1 MLKTIFNITTFKYS
15 PSYTQE
21 DFEKWELPNDY
32 HCIYILENGKD
43 AYVGETLV
51 AAIRAYQHIS
61 KFQALNFQ
69 RMHIITSDLMEETPA
84 KHYERLLIR
93 LMKVDRLFNIVN
105 GTDGNKTHYQ
115 RKNEF
120 ELHFD
125 KLWNQLIDKK
135 LVKQKSFQLILNS
148 NAYKYSPYI
157 TFTKEQT
164 DALTH
169 IVNVLNSEETA
180 PFSSKYK
187 RRPVLING
195 NAGTGKTV
203 VATSLFHYLR
213 NDSRYANK
221 KIAMVVANEQMRN
234 ILKDVFH
241 KTKEGLKKEDIISP
255 IELTKQKYDIIICD
269 EVHALRRYENLV
281 FYKKHFEEGNKR
293 LGLDNTHNELDWIL
307 EQSEYQ
313 ILFYD
318 EKQIIK
324 RSDVRDEYIKKKI
337 LDCKQRG
344 FRPIELKTQMRNKG
358 GDAYIDYIYDI
369 LYQRMPQKQTFDDFD
384 FKLFSSFTKMREEI
398 LQKEDKHGLSKL
410 CGGYAWKWV
419 SKDDISKPDIIIE
432 GEEIR
437 WNRDK
442 KMWIGNIDSKREMG
456 SVYTLRGLDLNYV
469 GLVIGPDLY
478 FDKKDNQIKVNK
490 KNLFSNDVKKGATDG
505 ELKEYV
511 LNTYALLLT
520 RSIKG
525 AYLYVCNDALREY
538 LKCFIEDEC

>member
-1 MLKTIFNITTFKYS
+1 MQQTIFNISTFKYS

-21 DFEKWELPNDY
+21 DFEKWKLPNDY
-32 HCIYILENGKD
+32 HCVYILENGKD

-93 LMKVDRLFNIVN
+93 LMKVDGLFNVVN

-125 KLWNQLIDKK
+125 RLWNQLIDKK
-135 LVKQKSFQLILNS
+135 LVKKKSFQLIINS

-157 TFTKEQT
+157 TFTDEQT
-164 DALTH
+164 NALTY
-169 IVNVLNSEETA
+169 IMNALNSGETA
-180 PFSSKYK
+180 PFSNKYK
-187 RRPVLING
+187 RRPILING

-213 NDSRYANK
+213 NNSSYKNK
-221 KIAMVVANEQMRN
+221 KIALVVANEQTRN

-241 KTKEGLKKEDIISP
+241 ETAEGLKKEDIISP
-255 IELTKQKYDIIICD
+255 IELTKRKYDIIICD
-269 EVHALRRYENLV
+269 EVHALRRGENLV

-293 LGLDNTHNELDWIL
+293 LGLNNTHNELDWIL

-318 EKQIIK
+318 EKQKIK
-324 RSDVRDEYIKKKI
+324 RSDIRDEYIKEKI
-337 LDCKQRG
+337 LYNNQRG
-344 FRPIELKTQMRNKG
+344 FRPIELKAQMRNNA
-358 GDAYIDYIYDI
+358 GDTYIAYIYDI
-369 LYQRMPQKQTFDDFD
+369 LNQRAPQKQTFENFD
-384 FKLFSSFTKMREEI
+384 FKLFSSFTKMKEEI
-398 LQKEDKHGLSKL
+398 LHKENKHGLSKL
-410 CGGYAWKWV
+410 CGGYAWKWI
-419 SKDDISKPDIIIE
+419 SKNDVSKPDIIID

-442 KMWIGNIDSKREMG
+442 KMWIGNMDSKHEMG

-478 FDKKDNQIKVNK
+478 FDKKDNLIKVNK
-490 KNLFSNDVKKGATDG
+490 KSLFSNDVKRGASDD

-525 AYLYVCNDALREY
+525 VYVYVCDEALREY
-538 LKCFIEDEC
+538 LKSFINLA